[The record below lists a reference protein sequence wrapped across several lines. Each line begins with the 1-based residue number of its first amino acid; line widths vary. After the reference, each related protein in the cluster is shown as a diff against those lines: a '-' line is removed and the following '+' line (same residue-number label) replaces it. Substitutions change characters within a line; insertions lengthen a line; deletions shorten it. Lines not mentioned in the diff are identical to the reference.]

1 MTSRRIPGM
10 PSASPEEEDVEYTI
24 SKDYSRGLAA
34 QAESSY
40 SVLEARDPAAELGM
54 YMHSTG
60 PEDLS

>member
-1 MTSRRIPGM
+1 M
-10 PSASPEEEDVEYTI
+10 PSAGPEEEDVEYTI

-60 PEDLS
+60 PGDLS